1 MFKAIFSAIRAM
13 FSVVET
19 VASAAD
25 DVAKTGGIYA
35 RQLRAEAEL
44 EVLPAL
50 AATQAK
56 LDELGF
62 TRDAQGNIIV
72 ATVTA

>member
-19 VASAAD
+19 VANAAD

-50 AATQAK
+50 AATQTK

-72 ATVTA
+72 ATATE